1 MNHANHSQTLALGP
15 IWQHRRN
22 SVHLTHFLVSLTQ
35 LKHGKFVK
43 LINFILIKAA
53 LNDKRDLNSGFDP
66 TTGLLTSSSG
76 RIKLSPHVKYSIWL
90 SFYELYNDSV
100 YDLLTLPASRTGGTF
115 RPVENRPA
123 LKIRE
128 DTNRVP
134 YVEGLMHVPIFN
146 TIEAIKILKYGE
158 KNLQKSSN
166 SINMSSSRSH
176 AIFNLKLVAIE
187 KYPGGSSTASI
198 SQ

>member
-1 MNHANHSQTLALGP
+1 MNSKKHSGSGLEP
-15 IWQHRRN
+15 
-22 SVHLTHFLVSLTQ
+22 
-35 LKHGKFVK
+35 
-43 LINFILIKAA
+43 AA
-53 LNDKRDLNSGFDP
+53 SS
-66 TTGLLTSSSG
+66 TSSS
-76 RIKLSPHVKYSIWL
+76 IPKINLSPHVKYSIWL

-100 YDLLTLPASRTGGTF
+100 YDLLTLPASRTGTF
-115 RPVENRPA
+115 RVETRPA

-128 DTNRVP
+128 DANRVP
-134 YVEGLMHVPIFN
+134 YVEGLAHVPIFN

-158 KNLQKSSN
+158 RNLQKSSN

-187 KYPGGSSTASI
+187 KYPGGSTTASI